1 MYLTIVE
8 AYRDGRG
15 KNMSRTVESL
25 GYVDDLERSGIADP
39 VAHFTAECARRNEA
53 KRAETEPVIA
63 KIGPLQRIDKRD
75 EGARVELGAA
85 VVDAYLNR
93 DLGLLSFFAK
103 IDYYL
108 GYYDADDCIGGS
120 ISPEDAVRV
129 LYFPVTDDMDEV
141 VLLDDDDEPWNPAE
155 MRVDFA
161 RSVPPLSEEHML
173 LAPPTHR
180 PWETWDPP
188 FEDRLIL
195 LQVDSFAGPDF
206 NLNFKDFG
214 VLDFLIPPDDLRR
227 CRFDRVRAIV
237 LST

>member
-1 MYLTIVE
+1 MTPIHLTLSAPSGKLGTCASRFWGNPALPKGFGYPMYTD
-8 AYRDGRG
+8 DGG
-15 KNMSRTVESL
+15 DEYPYLFVCQINL
-25 GYVDDLERSGIADP
+25 AD
-39 VAHFTAECARRNEA
+39 
-53 KRAETEPVIA
+53 
-63 KIGPLQRIDKRD
+63 
-75 EGARVELGAA
+75 AA
-85 VVDAYLNR
+85 PFDTDGLLPHR
-93 DLGLLSFFAK
+93 GLLSFFAK

-141 VLLDDDDEPWNPAE
+141 VLLNDDDEPWNPAE

-161 RSVPPLSEEHML
+161 RNVPPLSEEHML

-206 NLNFKDFG
+206 NLNFMDFG